1 MQEIWGAN
9 IWCEEGLKSPG
20 GWGGRSFWQWLASGR
35 DLNEECY
42 VHQISLTGH
51 MHAKVKSW
59 LVHRGS
65 FPSSQ
70 CSTHDPFSPSLG
82 CLSHPG
88 FSISLFSAATQCF
101 PSKFFCRSELL
112 VHVVLQGQDWH
123 TPRSYLKQ
131 TGFNTCTRLDL
142 WVGVRKAMISK
153 LDSLLLRRSND
164 ARFSAADVAVMP
176 LAQAAPPGCTGSKSV
191 TKINSSTS

>member
-1 MQEIWGAN
+1 M
-9 IWCEEGLKSPG
+9 
-20 GWGGRSFWQWLASGR
+20 
-35 DLNEECY
+35 
-42 VHQISLTGH
+42 HQISLTGH
-51 MHAKVKSW
+51 MHTEVKSC

-70 CSTHDPFSPSLG
+70 CSPHDPFPPSLG
-82 CLSHPG
+82 HSSHLG

-112 VHVVLQGQDWH
+112 VHMVLQGQHWH
-123 TPRSYLKQ
+123 TSRSYLKRI
-131 TGFNTCTRLDL
+131 GFNMCTRLDL

-153 LDSLLLRRSND
+153 LDFLLLRTSND
-164 ARFSAADVAVMP
+164 ARFSAADVTVML
-176 LAQAAPPGCTGSKSV
+176 LAQAAPPGCTNSKSV

>member
-1 MQEIWGAN
+1 MMWGRTEVS
-9 IWCEEGLKSPG
+9 WGVG
-20 GWGGRSFWQWLASGR
+20 GGRSFWQWLASVR

-131 TGFNTCTRLDL
+131 TGFNTFTRLDL